1 MQFAKE
7 GREECRWAKWWWNQ
21 LFWVIIILSA
31 LQKISQSKNILLP
44 SSIPKRLP
52 RLFVFTPFLAWI
64 TWVLIRICCNCT
76 FAHLMCIYCK
86 LLYCNIVFVWL
97 YFYSKALML
106 GSNLRP
112 ERKMRCTLR
121 RQPWFYGLFYGP
133 DSFLAFLSDIAWYL
147 FVCICGYHTIPGFA
161 SRDGYPNSAVLYIE
175 ILELQDVCASARVWH
190 EWPVSGGSG
199 SCKIPSGLASHT
211 VFWDASDFCRSMHCL
226 HRTGE
231 GLVVSSSSL
240 LSREP
245 LCVCSPGGLCRVQ
258 VHIQFHICNF
268 AVCSSTARGF
278 GHHFWDAA
286 IQICAEYCC

>member
-1 MQFAKE
+1 MSPDQNLLQLYFCPLDVYILQTTVLQYCICLALFLLESFNVGVKLAT
-7 GREECRWAKWWWNQ
+7 WAQNE
-21 LFWVIIILSA
+21 VHT
-31 LQKISQSKNILLP
+31 
-44 SSIPKRLP
+44 SSTAMVLW
-52 RLFVFTPFLAWI
+52 PFLWS
-64 TWVLIRICCNCT
+64 WQ
-76 FAHLMCIYCK
+76 
-86 LLYCNIVFVWL
+86 LL
-97 YFYSKALML
+97 
-106 GSNLRP
+106 
-112 ERKMRCTLR
+112 
-121 RQPWFYGLFYGP
+121 GLPFRHCMV
-133 DSFLAFLSDIAWYL
+133 

-231 GLVVSSSSL
+231 GLVVSSYLSSSL

-258 VHIQFHICNF
+258 IHIQFHICNF